1 MKFLFDTHAILW
13 AGENSP
19 LLSER
24 AKKAFLSQTAEK
36 YVSIASAWEVAIK
49 LGTQKLSLEGGL
61 SEFFRM
67 IDDNG
72 LIMLGV
78 EREYLDRLH
87 ELPLWHKDP
96 FDRLL
101 LAQARAEGMLL
112 LTVDATIA
120 QYQDSVMKV

>member
-61 SEFFRM
+61 YEFFRM
-67 IDDNG
+67 IDYNG

-96 FDRLL
+96 FDRLIISTANTENL
-101 LAQARAEGMLL
+101 TLV
-112 LTVDATIA
+112 TVDENI
-120 QYQDSVMKV
+120 QKYDVSWLW

>member
-96 FDRLL
+96 FDRLIISTANTENL
-101 LAQARAEGMLL
+101 TLV
-112 LTVDATIA
+112 TVDENI
-120 QYQDSVMKV
+120 QKYDMSWLW

>member
-96 FDRLL
+96 FDRLIISPANTENL
-101 LAQARAEGMLL
+101 TLV
-112 LTVDATIA
+112 TVDENI
-120 QYQDSVMKV
+120 QKYDVSWLW

>member
-96 FDRLL
+96 FDRLIISTANTENL
-101 LAQARAEGMLL
+101 TLV
-112 LTVDATIA
+112 TVDENI
-120 QYQDSVMKV
+120 QKYDVSWLG

>member
-36 YVSIASAWEVAIK
+36 YLSIASAWEVAIK

-96 FDRLL
+96 FDRLIISTANTENL
-101 LAQARAEGMLL
+101 TLV
-112 LTVDATIA
+112 TVDENI
-120 QYQDSVMKV
+120 QKYDVSWLW

>member
-1 MKFLFDTHAILW
+1 M
-13 AGENSP
+13 
-19 LLSER
+19 
-24 AKKAFLSQTAEK
+24 
-36 YVSIASAWEVAIK
+36 SIASAWEVAIK

-96 FDRLL
+96 FDRLIISTANTENL
-101 LAQARAEGMLL
+101 TLV
-112 LTVDATIA
+112 TVDENI
-120 QYQDSVMKV
+120 QKYDVSWLW

>member
-36 YVSIASAWEVAIK
+36 YVIIDSAWEVAIK
-49 LGTQKLSLEGGL
+49 LGTQKLSLQGGL

-96 FDRLL
+96 FDRLIISTANTENL
-101 LAQARAEGMLL
+101 TLV
-112 LTVDATIA
+112 TVDENI
-120 QYQDSVMKV
+120 QKYDVSWLW

>member
-87 ELPLWHKDP
+87 ELPSWHKDP
-96 FDRLL
+96 FDRLIISTANTENL
-101 LAQARAEGMLL
+101 TLV
-112 LTVDATIA
+112 TVDENI
-120 QYQDSVMKV
+120 QKYDVSWLW

>member
-87 ELPLWHKDP
+87 EFPLWQKDP
-96 FDRLL
+96 FDRLIISTANTENL
-101 LAQARAEGMLL
+101 TLV
-112 LTVDATIA
+112 TVDENI
-120 QYQDSVMKV
+120 QKYDVSWLW

>member
-96 FDRLL
+96 FDRMIISTANTENLTL
-101 LAQARAEGMLL
+101 V
-112 LTVDATIA
+112 TVDENI
-120 QYQDSVMKV
+120 QKYDVSWLW

>member
-96 FDRLL
+96 FDRLIISTANTENL
-101 LAQARAEGMLL
+101 TLV
-112 LTVDATIA
+112 TVDENI
-120 QYQDSVMKV
+120 QKYDVSWLW

>member
-78 EREYLDRLH
+78 AREYLDRLH

-96 FDRLL
+96 FDRLIISTANTENL
-101 LAQARAEGMLL
+101 TLV
-112 LTVDATIA
+112 TVDENI
-120 QYQDSVMKV
+120 QKYDVSWLW

>member
-96 FDRLL
+96 FDRLIIST
-101 LAQARAEGMLL
+101 ANTEN
-112 LTVDATIA
+112 LTLVTVVEIIQKYDV
-120 QYQDSVMKV
+120 SWLW